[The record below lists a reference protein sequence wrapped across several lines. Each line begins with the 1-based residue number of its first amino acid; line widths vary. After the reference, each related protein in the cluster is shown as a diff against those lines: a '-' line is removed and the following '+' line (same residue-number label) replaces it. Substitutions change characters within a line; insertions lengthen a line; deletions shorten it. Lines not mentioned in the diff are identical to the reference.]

1 MLRFQMF
8 LSLLTALLQP
18 SGNTGKCLK
27 CKKSKKLVKL
37 VPAPGFRFKGP
48 GWYETDFKVGAKKNI
63 HGEEK
68 KAKSKKDEN

>member
-1 MLRFQMF
+1 L
-8 LSLLTALLQP
+8 
-18 SGNTGKCLK
+18 GKCLK

-37 VPAPGFRFKGP
+37 VSAPGFRLKGS